1 MPPSIPA
8 VSAAL
13 LGLSELLVAVF
24 FAQTLLGERFST
36 QQWLG
41 AALLLSSLAMVGLEK
56 TPPKKRS
63 TGGFL
68 SWLRPAG
75 LPTDTWRPHD

>member
-1 MPPSIPA
+1 MQT
-8 VSAAL
+8 AL

-24 FAQTLLGERFST
+24 FAQIWLGERFTT
-36 QQWLG
+36 QQWIG
-41 AALLLSSLAMVGLEK
+41 AILLVVSLSLVALEK
-56 TPPKKRS
+56 PPPKKLA

-75 LPTDTWRPHD
+75 LTTDTWQPHD